1 MRGIYVWLKDSGS
14 NQNIIVAE
22 KIDKR
27 IMQKILEIK
36 EEILQAFIEKLG
48 EAGI

>member
-1 MRGIYVWLKDSGS
+1 MQGIYVWLKDSGS

-27 IMQKILEIK
+27 VMQKSLEI
-36 EEILQAFIEKLG
+36 EETLQALIEKL
-48 EAGI
+48 EEEGI

>member
-1 MRGIYVWLKDSGS
+1 MQGIYVWLQDSGS

-27 IMQKILEIK
+27 VMQKSLEIK
-36 EEILQAFIEKLG
+36 EETLQALIEKL
-48 EAGI
+48 EEEGI

>member
-1 MRGIYVWLKDSGS
+1 MQGIYVWLKDSRS

-27 IMQKILEIK
+27 VMQKSLEIK
-36 EEILQAFIEKLG
+36 EETLQALIEKL
-48 EAGI
+48 EEEGI

>member
-1 MRGIYVWLKDSGS
+1 MQGIYVWLKDSGS

-27 IMQKILEIK
+27 ITQKILEIK

>member
-1 MRGIYVWLKDSGS
+1 MQGIYVWLKDSGS

>member
-1 MRGIYVWLKDSGS
+1 MLGIYVWLKDSGS

>member
-1 MRGIYVWLKDSGS
+1 MLGIYVWLKDSGS
-14 NQNIIVAE
+14 NQNIIIAE